1 MTLYELGGVAPELPE
16 DGQFWI
22 APNACVIGRVILR
35 RNASVWFGAVLRGDH
50 EPIEIGEGSNV
61 QDGSV
66 LHTDPGYPLTVGR
79 NCTIGHMVM
88 LHGCTVGDETL
99 IGIGATV
106 LNGARIG
113 RQCLIGAHALIP
125 EGKDIPDRS
134 LVMGTPGRVVREF
147 TDEEAAAF
155 NYPAAHYVENWQRFA
170 TDLKPL

>member
-1 MTLYELGGVAPELPE
+1 MTLYQLGGVAPELPE
-16 DGQFWI
+16 DGRFWI
-22 APNACVIGRVILR
+22 APNACVMGRVILR
-35 RNASVWFGAVLRGDH
+35 PNASVWFGAVLRGDH

-61 QDGSV
+61 QDASV
-66 LHTDPGYPLTVGR
+66 LHTDPGYPLTIGR

-88 LHGCTVGDETL
+88 LHGCTIGDDSL

-113 RQCLIGAHALIP
+113 KQCLIGAHSLIP
-125 EGKDIPDRS
+125 EGKEIPDRS

-147 TDEEAAAF
+147 TEEEATQF

-170 TDLKPL
+170 KDLQPL